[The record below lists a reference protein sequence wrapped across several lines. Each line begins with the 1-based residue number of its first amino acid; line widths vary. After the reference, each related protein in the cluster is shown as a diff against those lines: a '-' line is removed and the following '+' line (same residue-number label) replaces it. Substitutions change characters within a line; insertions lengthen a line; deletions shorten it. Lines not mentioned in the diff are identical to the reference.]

1 MESIGIEDVLTK
13 FSDTYDRE
21 DSEIKTFGI
30 KFLTKDDGARELQVR
45 KYTRGPR
52 QSVSGST
59 DRGKASHNLQMHGN
73 IMCHDVQNDRIIEV
87 KAAMI
92 YSFQDYKSTNWQTVY
107 H

>member
-1 MESIGIEDVLTK
+1 MESIGIEDVLTR

-21 DSEIKTFGI
+21 NNGVKTFGI
-30 KFLTKDDGARELQVR
+30 KFLTKEDGARQLQVR

-52 QSVSGST
+52 QSVSGSAE
-59 DRGKASHNLQMHGN
+59 RGKASHNLQMNGN

-92 YSFQDYKSTNWQTVY
+92 FGFQDYQSTNWLNVF